1 MQLLKGKN
9 SNLNYNSGLCSYE
22 NLTCAGTV
30 ENLCFE
36 PADRVEAAGRED
48 LDAAAPLPVEGVQPH
63 RLALRGSAKMG
74 KGNPPKVD
82 YTSDAF
88 CI

>member
-1 MQLLKGKN
+1 MRPMMN
-9 SNLNYNSGLCSYE
+9 H
-22 NLTCAGTV
+22 
-30 ENLCFE
+30 FFM
-36 PADRVEAAGRED
+36 GRE
-48 LDAAAPLPVEGVQPH
+48 EGRKEQ
-63 RLALRGSAKMG
+63 GQKMG